1 MNDSK
6 IRIAVSEIKLAL
18 TKELLT
24 VAETN
29 PSEETIEALRG
40 LFKTIDSIDADS
52 IIKKAYEA

>member
-29 PSEETIEALRG
+29 PSEETIETLRG

>member
-1 MNDSK
+1 MNDSE

-40 LFKTIDSIDADS
+40 LLKTIDSIDADS